1 MQLATAIAWLQFTLT
16 FHLPV
21 QNALPRT
28 GSTGLP
34 VGTIENTKVDQ
45 RKVDWSQ
52 DPAGETVILH

>member
-45 RKVDWSQ
+45 YDWFQ
-52 DPAGETVILH
+52 DPVKL